1 MKEKLM
7 SATSRG
13 QSRVPKELVRPII
26 QMQKNKIKT
35 DARMRI
41 NSWDENILDA
51 RKKYGDINC
60 T

>member
-1 MKEKLM
+1 M